1 MKTAFQG
8 VWHPSQTCDEARRQ
22 RGAPTLRSARRI
34 TSSSLDIQLKPG
46 DIKACPR
53 CHTYIVKMDDGSC
66 NHMVCAMCSAEFC
79 WLCLKE
85 ISDLHYLSP
94 TGCTFWGK
102 KPWTR
107 KKKLLWQLGTLIGAP
122 VGIAII
128 AGLSIPG
135 IIFGVPVFVG
145 RKVHQRLAHH
155 SNARRRLL
163 TAACVVGSLFIS
175 PVLAVMA
182 VGVGVPIML
191 AYVYGVV
198 PLSLCRNGGCGIS
211 EPNTQTDALN
221 DEDLW
226 TLASHQDKSQLLSE
240 MDRPDGSSLVAELSL
255 QSGISGGIQHHVR
268 LAVNDIRRRT
278 SVDSGVNSLCERIN
292 YEEASTRA
300 MAGSHYHYDD
310 KVTFTVF
317 RSYKKLH

>member
-1 MKTAFQG
+1 MKEGVNAAAKPTFLVLFGFRKG

-22 RGAPTLRSARRI
+22 RSALPFRTIRRV

-66 NHMVCAMCSAEFC
+66 NHMVCAMCSVEFC

-135 IIFGVPVFVG
+135 IIFGVPV
-145 RKVHQRLAHH
+145 L
-155 SNARRRLL
+155 
-163 TAACVVGSLFIS
+163 VGSAESVRKIF
-175 PVLAVMA
+175 A
-182 VGVGVPIML
+182 
-191 AYVYGVV
+191 
-198 PLSLCRNGGCGIS
+198 
-211 EPNTQTDALN
+211 TD
-221 DEDLW
+221 
-226 TLASHQDKSQLLSE
+226 
-240 MDRPDGSSLVAELSL
+240 
-255 QSGISGGIQHHVR
+255 QSVEH
-268 LAVNDIRRRT
+268 
-278 SVDSGVNSLCERIN
+278 
-292 YEEASTRA
+292 
-300 MAGSHYHYDD
+300 
-310 KVTFTVF
+310 F
-317 RSYKKLH
+317 